1 MWVRP
6 CRPLHQVLSGSSPG
20 PLTAHGV
27 PKVSLGSARLGSIA
41 GVLSVGSTVSVV
53 GVVSVEGAASVAR
66 VASVAGALTTLTT
79 LTTRS
84 TLTTLTTL
92 TTRSTRTTRATLTF
106 GVEQGQHLGGERLHA
121 VAKGL
126 AQALA
131 HLEGVITR

>member
-53 GVVSVEGAASVAR
+53 GVVSVEGAASAAR
-66 VASVAGALTTLTT
+66 VASGAGG
-79 LTTRS
+79 S
-84 TLTTLTTL
+84 TLTTL

-106 GVEQGQHLGGERLHA
+106 GVKQGEHLGGERLHA

>member
-6 CRPLHQVLSGSSPG
+6 CRPLQPGPLHQVLSRPSHGSW
-20 PLTAHGV
+20 LMA
-27 PKVSLGSARLGSIA
+27 SLGSARLGSIA

-53 GVVSVEGAASVAR
+53 GVVSVEGAASAAR
-66 VASVAGALTTLTT
+66 VASGAGG
-79 LTTRS
+79 S
-84 TLTTLTTL
+84 TLTTL

-106 GVEQGQHLGGERLHA
+106 GVKQGEHLGGERLHA